1 MTDKQL
7 TKPQTDI
14 YNLVKKAAETAHNKK
29 ATDVIILTL
38 KDLTSVTDYFVI
50 CTGEVDAHVK
60 AIADEIRRALKHEIK
75 PWHIE
80 GYQHL
85 QWVLMDYVDFVV
97 HVFQKDTREYYNIE
111 RLWADAP
118 VERID
123 IPDENMAEV
132 EE

>member
-1 MTDKQL
+1 MTDKKL

-14 YNLVKKAAETAHNKK
+14 YNLVKKAAEAAHNKK

-123 IPDENMAEV
+123 IPDKNIAKV
-132 EE
+132 KK